1 MRFLVN
7 IEQLKIKIETEKLE
21 SNLTTITQNE
31 LQHLKS
37 LFAGLPDEYLSF
49 LENIGHGSFGDC
61 AFSIYGGP
69 LGPDEIFDSET
80 ASELANYIFIGDDFS
95 GWMLAYDMSQDPYE
109 LTFFDHTEK
118 SELSEQERNSLVDF
132 LNSELFETI
141 ASIRQT
147 NRLGS

>member
-1 MRFLVN
+1 M
-7 IEQLKIKIETEKLE
+7 T
-21 SNLTTITQNE
+21 
-31 LQHLKS
+31 
-37 LFAGLPDEYLSF
+37 
-49 LENIGHGSFGDC
+49 
-61 AFSIYGGP
+61 
-69 LGPDEIFDSET
+69 
-80 ASELANYIFIGDDFS
+80 NYIFIGDDFS

-141 ASIRQT
+141 AIIRQT